1 MKICSTCK
9 QVKPLTEFTLDASKP
24 DGLKHGCK
32 ECCAAYQRAYNEKHS
47 ERIAKRYAEYCRKN
61 VEKIR
66 EKGRKYRAARPGIGR
81 KWNAEW
87 RERNRAHHNA
97 YKAKRRAEKTQATP
111 QWADRQ
117 IINDF
122 YAEAT
127 HFGLEVD
134 HIVPLHSPLVC
145 GLHWEGNMQLLTSE
159 ENARKKNYRWPDM
172 PGDSH

>member
-1 MKICSTCK
+1 MKYAK
-9 QVKPLTEFTLDASKP
+9 
-24 DGLKHGCK
+24 
-32 ECCAAYQRAYNEKHS
+32 AYQAANKA
-47 ERIAKRYAEYCRKN
+47 RIAEQYAIYYQANHERMLEKSRRSNARKT
-61 VEKIR
+61 K
-66 EKGRKYRAARPGIGR
+66 ARR
-81 KWNAEW
+81 HQEQMMW

-111 QWADRQ
+111 LWADRE

-134 HIVPLHSPLVC
+134 HIVPLRSPLVC

-159 ENARKKNYRWPDM
+159 ENLRKKNLRWPDM
-172 PGDSH
+172 PGDDHR